1 MALMGMLQKGDSR
14 DYLRYTDDALELR
27 KWIRQFLDA
36 VKTTLFLTVFHN
48 TL

>member
-1 MALMGMLQKGDSR
+1 MGMLQKGDSR
-14 DYLRYTDDALELR
+14 DYLRYIDEALELR
-27 KWIRQFLDA
+27 KWIRQFVDA